1 MRRSQ
6 GYNYEPVPQ
15 NGNTDEL
22 EVENEKMAN
31 ELKDKIGA
39 LKSLTIDIGNNNHF
53 NSEIQ
58 YNLLITTL
66 F

>member
-6 GYNYEPVPQ
+6 GYNYDPLPQ
-15 NGNTDEL
+15 SGNTDEL
-22 EVENEKMAN
+22 EAENEKMAN

-39 LKSLTIDIGNNNHF
+39 LKSLTIDIGNYNHF

-58 YNLLITTL
+58 FNFTITIQ

>member
-22 EVENEKMAN
+22 EAENEKMAN

-39 LKSLTIDIGNNNHF
+39 LKSLTIDIGNYTHV
-53 NSEIQ
+53 
-58 YNLLITTL
+58 L
-66 F
+66 